1 VLLQS
6 QLPAGPA
13 PAKHVMA
20 NRAADKRQ
28 RWYAALYVQVLA
40 GIVAGI
46 AVGWIAPQAGEA
58 LRPIGDVFLKMI
70 KMVIGLVIFCTVV
83 NGLGGMSDLK
93 KVGRVG
99 GKALIYF
106 EVVSTLALLVGAI
119 VANVVRPG
127 AGFNADPARL
137 DAAAVATYVGHA
149 QQHTAVDFLMGIVP
163 NTLFDAFAK
172 GDTLPIIFISVLF
185 GYALS
190 RLGERGKPVAVLVE
204 GMGHAVFGVIHILMR
219 FAPLGAFGAMAYTI
233 GKFGMGSLRPLL
245 GLIATFYV
253 TGALFVCVLM
263 GAISRWAGFN
273 IFKLMRYL
281 KEELLVTLGAA
292 SSDVAL
298 PSLMEKLTHLGCS
311 RSVVGLVV
319 PTGYVFN
326 ADGTSLYMTM
336 AALFVAQA
344 MNIELSLMQQV
355 AIFGV
360 AMLASKG
367 ASGITGAG
375 FIALVATLSV
385 VPDVP
390 LAGMALILGIDRFMS
405 AGRAIVNIMGNAVA
419 AVVMA
424 GLERELDRTRMLL
437 VLNGAPLEDI
447 PVNAM
452 RAHAPCAPGEGNREA
467 PI

>member
-6 QLPAGPA
+6 QLPAGSA
-13 PAKHVMA
+13 PPQHVMA
-20 NRAADKRQ
+20 NRAADKPQ

-99 GKALIYF
+99 GKSLIYF

-137 DAAAVATYVGHA
+137 DAAAVAPYVGHA

-253 TGALFVCVLM
+253 TGALFICVLM

-344 MNIELSLMQQV
+344 MNIELSLMQQM

-424 GLERELDRTRMLL
+424 GLERELDRNRMLL

-452 RAHAPCAPGEGNREA
+452 RAHAPCAPGETNREA

>member
-1 VLLQS
+1 MLSRGAQ
-6 QLPAGPA
+6 P
-13 PAKHVMA
+13 
-20 NRAADKRQ
+20 RQ

-40 GIVAGI
+40 GIAAGI
-46 AVGWIAPQAGEA
+46 AVGWIAPHTGEA
-58 LRPIGDVFLKMI
+58 LRPFGDVFLKMI

-83 NGLGGMSDLK
+83 SGLGGMSNLK
-93 KVGRVG
+93 KIGRVG

-106 EVVSTLALLVGAI
+106 EVVSTLALLTGAI

-137 DAAAVATYVGHA
+137 DAAAVASYVGHA
-149 QQHTAVDFLMGIVP
+149 QQSGAVDFLMAIVP
-163 NTLFDAFAK
+163 ATVFDAFAR
-172 GDTLPIIFISVLF
+172 GDTLPIIFVSVLF

-190 RLGERGKPVAVLVE
+190 RLGERGKPL
-204 GMGHAVFGVIHILMR
+204 AVFIEAMGEVVFGIIHILMR

-233 GKFGMGSLRPLL
+233 GRFGLGSLKPLA
-245 GLIATFYV
+245 GLIATFYA
-253 TGALFVCVLM
+253 TGTVFVCVVM

-281 KEELLVTLGAA
+281 KEELLITLGAA

-311 RSVVGLVV
+311 RSIVGLVV

-326 ADGTSLYMTM
+326 ADGTSIYMTL
-336 AALFVAQA
+336 AGLFIAQA
-344 MNIELSLMQQV
+344 MNIELTLMQQM

-385 VPDVP
+385 VPDIP

-405 AGRAIVNIMGNAVA
+405 AGRAVVNIIGNAVA
-419 AVVMA
+419 AVVLA
-424 GLERELDRTRMLL
+424 SLEGELDGTRMGR
-437 VLNGAPLEDI
+437 VLNGEAI
-447 PVNAM
+447 PAT
-452 RAHAPCAPGEGNREA
+452 
-467 PI
+467 PIE

>member
-1 VLLQS
+1 VLLQN

-13 PAKHVMA
+13 PPEQVMA

-58 LRPIGDVFLKMI
+58 LRPIGDIFLKMI

-99 GKALIYF
+99 GKSLIYF

-163 NTLFDAFAK
+163 NTVFDAFAK

-204 GMGHAVFGVIHILMR
+204 GMGHAVFGIIHILMR

-253 TGALFVCVLM
+253 TGALFICLVM

-344 MNIELSLMQQV
+344 MNIELTLMQQI

-390 LAGMALILGIDRFMS
+390 LAGMALILGIDRIMS
-405 AGRAIVNIMGNAVA
+405 TGRAIVNIMGNAVA

-424 GLERELDRTRMLL
+424 GLERELDRNRMLL

-452 RAHAPCAPGEGNREA
+452 RAHAPCAPGETNREA

>member
-1 VLLQS
+1 VPLHIQV
-6 QLPAGPA
+6 PFTPVRPDPVTAIRGA
-13 PAKHVMA
+13 E
-20 NRAADKRQ
+20 KRR
-28 RWYAALYVQVLA
+28 RWYTALYVQVLA

-99 GKALIYF
+99 GKALVYF

-137 DAAAVATYVGHA
+137 DSAAVATYVGHA
-149 QQHTAVDFLMGIVP
+149 QQHGAVDFLMGIVP
-163 NTLFDAFAK
+163 STIFDAFAK

-190 RLGERGKPVAVLVE
+190 RLGDRGKPVAVFIEATGEV
-204 GMGHAVFGVIHILMR
+204 VFGIIHILMR

-233 GKFGMGSLRPLL
+233 GRFGMGSLRPLF

-253 TGALFVCVLM
+253 TGALFVCVVM

-281 KEELLVTLGAA
+281 KEELLITLGAA

-311 RSVVGLVV
+311 RSIVGLVV

-326 ADGTSLYMTM
+326 ADGTSLYMTL

-344 MNIELSLMQQV
+344 MNIELSLMQQM

-385 VPDVP
+385 VPDIP
-390 LAGMALILGIDRFMS
+390 LAGMALILGIDRFLS
-405 AGRAIVNIMGNAVA
+405 AGRAVVNIIGNAVA

-424 GLERELDRTRMLL
+424 SLEGELDASRMLR
-437 VLNGAPLEDI
+437 VLNGAPLEDLPAGSAI
-447 PVNAM
+447 
-452 RAHAPCAPGEGNREA
+452 RAHAQCAPETNRGA
-467 PI
+467 SI

>member
-1 VLLQS
+1 VLLQN

-13 PAKHVMA
+13 PPEQVMA

-58 LRPIGDVFLKMI
+58 LRPIGDIFLKMI

-99 GKALIYF
+99 GKSLIYF

-163 NTLFDAFAK
+163 NTVFDAFAK

-204 GMGHAVFGVIHILMR
+204 GMGHAVFGIIHILMR

-253 TGALFVCVLM
+253 TGALFICVVM

-344 MNIELSLMQQV
+344 MNIELTLMQQI

-390 LAGMALILGIDRFMS
+390 LAGMALILGIDRIMS
-405 AGRAIVNIMGNAVA
+405 TGRAIVNIMGNAVA

-424 GLERELDRTRMLL
+424 GLERELDRNRMLL

-452 RAHAPCAPGEGNREA
+452 RAHAPCAPGETNREA

>member
-1 VLLQS
+1 
-6 QLPAGPA
+6 
-13 PAKHVMA
+13 MA

-58 LRPIGDVFLKMI
+58 LRPIGDVFHKMI

-99 GKALIYF
+99 AKALIYF
-106 EVVSTLALLVGAI
+106 EVVSTLALLFGAI

-137 DAAAVATYVGHA
+137 DASAVAAYVGHA
-149 QQHTAVDFLMGIVP
+149 QQRGAVDFLMGIVP
-163 NTLFDAFAK
+163 NTIFDAFAR

-190 RLGERGKPVAVLVE
+190 HLGERGKPVGAFVE
-204 GMGHAVFGVIHILMR
+204 ALGQVVFGIIHILMR

-233 GKFGMGSLRPLL
+233 GRFGMGSLKPLF

-253 TGALFVCVLM
+253 TGALFVCVVM

-281 KEELLVTLGAA
+281 KEELLITLGAA

-311 RSVVGLVV
+311 RSIVGLVV
-319 PTGYVFN
+319 PTDYVFN
-326 ADGTSLYMTM
+326 ADGTSLYMTL

-344 MNIELSLMQQV
+344 MNIELSLTQQM

-375 FIALVATLSV
+375 FVALVATLSV

-405 AGRAIVNIMGNAVA
+405 AGRAVVNIIGNAVA
-419 AVVMA
+419 TVVMA
-424 GLERELDRTRMLL
+424 SLENELDRNRMLR
-437 VLNGAPLEDI
+437 VLSGVSLEEHP
-447 PVNAM
+447 PVSAI
-452 RAHAPCAPGEGNREA
+452 RANVQCAPSETG
-467 PI
+467 P